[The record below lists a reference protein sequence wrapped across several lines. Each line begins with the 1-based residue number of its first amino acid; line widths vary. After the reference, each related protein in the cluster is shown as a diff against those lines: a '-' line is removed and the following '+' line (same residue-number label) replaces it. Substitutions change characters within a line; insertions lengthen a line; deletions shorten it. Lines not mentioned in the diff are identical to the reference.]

1 MSRPGYHPCQ
11 RAVRHQ
17 VVIRAAIAVAGFAAY
32 AGAVW
37 LSPIGTRVGA
47 PPAGARAWRAA
58 GCQSCHSLFGLGGHL
73 GPDLTLVVTRRPEG
87 FVDVMMLN
95 PPEGMPSFAGLS
107 DAERAA
113 IVDYLRA
120 VDAATREAPKS
131 WFTGGGPGR

>member
-1 MSRPGYHPCQ
+1 MNGPGRQPGR

-37 LSPIGTRVGA
+37 LSPMGTRVGA
-47 PPAGARAWRAA
+47 PPEGVRAWRAA
-58 GCQSCHSLFGLGGHL
+58 GCQSCHALFGLGGHL
-73 GPDLTLVVTRRPEG
+73 GPDLTFVVTRRPEG
-87 FVDVMMLN
+87 FVDVMMRS

-120 VDAATREAPKS
+120 VDAAAREAPKS
-131 WFTGGGPGR
+131 WFTGGGSGR